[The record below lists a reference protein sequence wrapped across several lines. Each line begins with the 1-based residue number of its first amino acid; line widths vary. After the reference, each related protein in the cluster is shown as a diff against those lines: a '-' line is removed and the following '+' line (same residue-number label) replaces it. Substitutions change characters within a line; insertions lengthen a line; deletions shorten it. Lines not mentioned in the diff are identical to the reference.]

1 MSRFGMKMDDGTMT
15 ELTWNIDWTIGR
27 SNKHLT
33 NVEWC
38 KAWYLILSKRFFKTF
53 PQLFCKKEKRCN
65 DFMCTCMSFI
75 FILTIP
81 NWERKVRNTNL
92 GNGLKALSPYFHA
105 SLTQRLLRIT
115 KKQSEDFPSPSINLR
130 NFVLAQRKR
139 QEDAKNSTMPTP
151 NFIPHTQ
158 KTHRHFPTS
167 GWITTKITSIWN
179 WWFFSGG
186 FCSTTFLVIGCL
198 HEIQAVT
205 SNSWPSQDPATLVV
219 LVNVIPSDAFQV
231 DNGTLISKRNDEI
244 ATNLQSWNEFW
255 WVNESPPFVVVWLGC
270 LEFYWIYFWI
280 KLEGVCRLAGWTLL
294 VESETTKP
302 NHQIICW
309 ESKHHASYVAE

>member
-1 MSRFGMKMDDGTMT
+1 
-15 ELTWNIDWTIGR
+15 
-27 SNKHLT
+27 
-33 NVEWC
+33 
-38 KAWYLILSKRFFKTF
+38 
-53 PQLFCKKEKRCN
+53 
-65 DFMCTCMSFI
+65 MCTSMAFI

-115 KKQSEDFPSPSINLR
+115 KKQSEDSPSPSINLR

-139 QEDAKNSTMPTP
+139 KEDANNSTMPTP

-179 WWFFSGG
+179 WCFFCGG

-231 DNGTLISKRNDEI
+231 DNGTLSPKEMMRLRQ
-244 ATNLQSWNEFW
+244 TSNLEMNSGELMNLRHLL
-255 WVNESPPFVVVWLGC
+255 VVWLGC

>member
-1 MSRFGMKMDDGTMT
+1 MISCAHLWHLYLYWQFQTGKERSETQILATASRLSHHISMLLSRKGCLESPKSSPKIHHRLLSTWGTSYW
-15 ELTWNIDWTIGR
+15 L
-27 SNKHLT
+27 
-33 NVEWC
+33 
-38 KAWYLILSKRFFKTF
+38 
-53 PQLFCKKEKRCN
+53 KEK
-65 DFMCTCMSFI
+65 D
-75 FILTIP
+75 
-81 NWERKVRNTNL
+81 RKM
-92 GNGLKALSPYFHA
+92 P
-105 SLTQRLLRIT
+105 RI
-115 KKQSEDFPSPSINLR
+115 
-130 NFVLAQRKR
+130 R
-139 QEDAKNSTMPTP
+139 QCQHQTS
-151 NFIPHTQ
+151 
-158 KTHRHFPTS
+158 TS

-179 WWFFSGG
+179 WWFFCGG

-231 DNGTLISKRNDEI
+231 DNGTLSPKEMMRLRQ
-244 ATNLQSWNEFW
+244 TSNLEMNSGELMNLRH
-255 WVNESPPFVVVWLGC
+255 SLVVWLGC